1 MNRLIVEAI
10 MNLSMAPELLV
21 SILNTKLR
29 NDYTS
34 LYDLCEDLDVHLDDL
49 EAILKNHGYHYDE
62 NQNQIKK

>member
-1 MNRLIVEAI
+1 

-29 NDYTS
+29 NDYAS
-34 LYDLCEDLDVHLDDL
+34 LYDLCEDLDIHMDDL
-49 EAILKNHGYHYDE
+49 EVTLKRHGYHYDE

>member
-1 MNRLIVEAI
+1 